1 VTVVAI
7 PRDEAASVLR
17 RVGRAELVDELERD
31 YPEQLDEQDL
41 FRFAEKH
48 GLSRESLAE
57 RMGGSP

>member
-1 VTVVAI
+1 MAI

-31 YPEQLDEQDL
+31 YPEQLDEKDL

>member
-1 VTVVAI
+1 VAVVAI